1 MQGVT
6 GRRRS
11 RRLLGMQSIEDII
24 LGNDQRGISGLRGS
38 LPSDYCTDAA
48 RYVLDRPGTVLIAT
62 GFYILSGAAVE
73 TDGPPGA
80 VAIGTALE
88 ALGRRVVYVTDVHGA
103 GVVRAVAG
111 PEATVVEFPIAG
123 PDESERA
130 AKAMLAEYEP
140 SLLIGI
146 ERCAPDE
153 NDVYRNMRS
162 VDITAQTARVDRLFD
177 LHKASIGIGDGGNE
191 IGMGLLEFEIA
202 EVSSLPDAPA
212 VTSTARLVIA
222 SVSNWGAWGLLAA
235 MSRIEGRD
243 LLPTLDDERERVK
256 HCVEAGAVDG
266 FSGERTAKVDGFE
279 MDDYVRPLAA
289 LRTLL

>member
-1 MQGVT
+1 MAGA
-6 GRRRS
+6 
-11 RRLLGMQSIEDII
+11 GMPSIEEII
-24 LGNDQRGISGLRGS
+24 LGNDQRGISALRGS
-38 LPSDYCTDAA
+38 LPVDYCTDAA

-80 VAIGTALE
+80 VAIGDALE
-88 ALGRRVVYVTDVHGA
+88 ALGRRVAYVTDVHGA

-111 PEATVVEFPIAG
+111 PEAVVVEFPIAG
-123 PDESERA
+123 PEESERA
-130 AKAMLAEYEP
+130 AKAILAEYEP

-162 VDITAQTARVDRLFD
+162 LDITAHTARVDRLFD
-177 LHKASIGIGDGGNE
+177 LHRASVGIGDGGNE

-202 EVSSLPDAPA
+202 EVPSLPDAPA

-243 LLPTLDDERERVK
+243 LLPTLDVERERVGR
-256 HCVEAGAVDG
+256 CVEVGAVDG
-266 FSGERTAKVDGFE
+266 FSGEHTTKVDGFE
-279 MDDYVRPLAA
+279 MDDYVRPLATLRA
-289 LRTLL
+289 LL